1 MAGFVAFSL
10 CASAGY
16 VLNDWIDVEADR
28 CHPRKR
34 LRPFAAGAISLDWA
48 SLIAAVL
55 FAVGVAIAQLTLPGV
70 FVQLLL
76 AYCVISLC
84 YSIWLKRIVYL
95 DVIVLAGLYVTRA
108 FAGGVASD
116 LAVNSKLIAASWLF
130 FLSLAL
136 SKRHAEQVQQGD
148 RQNTRLRR
156 RGYTPSALPVIAI
169 AGIGCGCLAFFAFLY
184 VVFLESGS
192 HNLHEYQVIQ
202 GLSVMLLA
210 GWLGRIWWLAVH
222 RELIDDPLLFA
233 LTDPMSLL
241 IAATVGLLP
250 WVSLG
255 RPWTL

>member
-116 LAVNSKLIAASWLF
+116 LAVNSKLITASWLF

-136 SKRHAEQVQQGD
+136 SKRHAEQVHQGD

-192 HNLHEYQVIQ
+192 HSLHEYQVIQ
-202 GLSVMLLA
+202 GLSVTLLA
-210 GWLGRIWWLAVH
+210 GWLGRIWWLAIH

-241 IAATVGLLP
+241 IAATVGVLP
-250 WVSLG
+250 WVSL
-255 RPWTL
+255 